1 MEKSAEAFRT
11 ISEVAEL
18 LGTPAHVLRFW
29 ESRFPQVRPVKRA
42 GGRRYYRPAD
52 VALLG
57 GIRRLLHDEG
67 MTIRGV
73 QKILKEQGV
82 RHVAGLG
89 WDEPAT
95 PTDPGLTGAQD
106 ATQPTAA
113 QMAAAAQAV
122 LPDSQDQ
129 IAPVLDAADATPQSP
144 APDLW
149 AATDSPDPAAA
160 GAMLQPD
167 PDDPAP
173 PMPRARAPAETAPAK
188 ATDGWPQDTL
198 FSGLTAP
205 APGTEPAPGAEPE
218 PETSAEAEPGAEAPI
233 ALDVAPDAPAPA
245 VVQPFPGEPQP
256 APESQPLP
264 PPALPP
270 GRPLAARLRALGPA
284 AVQAPGARAALGGA
298 ARRLMA
304 LRDRLAAPPAQP

>member
-89 WDEPAT
+89 WDGPGTPA
-95 PTDPGLTGAQD
+95 DPGLTGAE
-106 ATQPTAA
+106 TAA
-113 QMAAAAQAV
+113 QMAPAAQAV

-129 IAPVLDAADATPQSP
+129 FAPVQDAAGAAPQSP
-144 APDLW
+144 APNLW

-160 GAMLQPD
+160 GAILQPD
-167 PDDPAP
+167 PDDPASR
-173 PMPRARAPAETAPAK
+173 MPRAWAPAETAPAK
-188 ATDGWPQDTL
+188 PTDGWPQDTL
-198 FSGLTAP
+198 FAGLTA
-205 APGTEPAPGAEPE
+205 PAPGAEPE
-218 PETSAEAEPGAEAPI
+218 PETSAVAEPGPEAPI
-233 ALDVAPDAPAPA
+233 ALDVVPDAPAPA

-256 APESQPLP
+256 ATESQPLP

-270 GRPLAARLRALGPA
+270 GRPLAARLRALGPVA
-284 AVQAPGARAALGGA
+284 AQAPGARAALGGA